1 MYLSANG
8 FSLDNSVSETRKKR
22 CLQERRE
29 ELKTLNIKVGNVI
42 KTTNGVETV
51 SGFNSFAQIE
61 TFSGHR
67 YFPTDI
73 RKVG

>member
-51 SGFNSFAQIE
+51 SGFNCFAQIE
-61 TFSGHR
+61 TFSGHC
-67 YFPTDI
+67 YWPTEV